1 VEVRSPEDGQLIE
14 LFSLEGD
21 EVNVGKPLFVIDTNA
36 TGGSVAATP
45 APKAAPAP
53 EAAAAVKAV
62 STPTPTPVP
71 ASSPAAKP
79 TAASAKPAT
88 ASASPVS
95 NTGSKGDR
103 SETRCAY
110 YLNI

>member
-1 VEVRSPEDGQLIE
+1 MEVRSPEDGQLIE

-53 EAAAAVKAV
+53 AAAVKAV